1 MTINNLQTTLIGDIE
16 KALELTPLKG
26 ASGKG
31 KRIKA
36 YPQALPIVEARLG
49 WETEEDAMYESH
61 PEDELFPY
69 AVIRIVSTCS
79 QDDQEQATV
88 YIMFG
93 IFNDDREMA
102 GYYDLL
108 NVIEMVVNRYRTNT
122 VVEEFYCER
131 KMSVE
136 IQQDDSYPYFFGGI
150 EMTWNLPQLTP
161 EGEYYG

>member
-1 MTINNLQTTLIGDIE
+1 MTVNNLQTALIKDIE
-16 KALELTPLKG
+16 STLENIPLQG
-26 ASGKG
+26 ASGQI

-49 WETEEDAMYESH
+49 WAEESVPESS
-61 PEDELFPY
+61 EDEVFPY
-69 AVIRIVSTCS
+69 AVIRIMGASS

-93 IFNDDREMA
+93 IFNDNREMT

-108 NVIEMVVNRYRTNT
+108 NVIETVVNRYRTNT
-122 VVEEFYCER
+122 VVGEFYCER

-150 EMTWNLPQLTP
+150 EMTWNLPQLQM